1 MRKKAFI
8 IHGWGGYPGE
18 GWFPWLKRELE
29 KINYEVSV
37 PSMPNPEEPKISE
50 WTSFLS
56 DHIVSPDKN
65 TFLVGHSMGCQAIL
79 RYLEN
84 LPSEIKIGGV
94 FLVAG
99 FVNLVNLESK
109 EEREIAKPWLTKPI
123 NWNKVKLHIDKIVS
137 IFSDNDTW
145 VPLSDSKI
153 FKDRLG
159 AEIIVEK
166 EKGHFSGDD
175 NVKMLPI
182 LLKHFTS

>member
-1 MRKKAFI
+1 MKKRAFI
-8 IHGWGGYPGE
+8 IHGWEGHPEE
-18 GWFPWLKRELE
+18 GWFPWLKKQLE
-29 KINYEVSV
+29 QLSFEVKV
-37 PSMPNPEEPKISE
+37 PSMPSPEEPKIKE

-56 DHIVSPDKN
+56 EQVGSPDEN

-84 LPSEIKIGGV
+84 LPSDIKIGGI

-99 FVNLVNLESK
+99 FINLVNLESP
-109 EEREIAKPWLTKPI
+109 EEEKIAKPWLTKPI
-123 NWNKVKLHIDKIVS
+123 GWKKIRLHTDNIVA

-159 AEIIVEK
+159 AKIIIERK
-166 EKGHFSGDD
+166 KGHFSGDD
-175 NVKMLPI
+175 KVNTLPN
-182 LLKHFTS
+182 LLKEFTL